1 MKLHSVQNTCT
12 RLYIDFSF
20 SPLLIL
26 FLLLLSRAEVCQN
39 NARFCLKTGCLRD
52 QFGERAFSPPYLWFM
67 CSQVFLGYFSLPQ
80 AVQLLLTQKQ
90 KWLWSLSWR
99 IALFPC

>member
-52 QFGERAFSPPYLWFM
+52 QFGERVFSPPRTCGL
-67 CSQVFLGYFSLPQ
+67 C
-80 AVQLLLTQKQ
+80 AV
-90 KWLWSLSWR
+90 R
-99 IALFPC
+99 FF